1 MKLMTFK
8 ISESL
13 LKEMDKTVLDHHFSN
28 RTEFIRTAIRE
39 KIEKC
44 KTVHFISKG
53 RPKEHKVVKEGIDYT
68 G

>member
-13 LKEMDKTVLDHHFSN
+13 LEEMDKISKEHHFSN
-28 RTEFIRTAIRE
+28 RTEFIRNAIRE
-39 KIEKC
+39 KIERC
-44 KTVHFISKG
+44 KTVNYISKHK
-53 RPKEHKVVKEGIDYT
+53 PKIKKKKEIIDYT

>member
-13 LKEMDKTVLDHHFSN
+13 LKELDTATNEFHFSN

-44 KTVHFISKG
+44 KTVDFISKQRHAQPKDG
-53 RPKEHKVVKEGIDYT
+53 RKLEYT

>member
-13 LKEMDKTVLDHHFSN
+13 LKEMDKISKEHHYSN

-39 KIEKC
+39 KIERC
-44 KTVHFISKG
+44 KTVKFISTK
-53 RPKEHKVVKEGIDYT
+53 KKVKKAKKRIIDYT

>member
-13 LKEMDKTVLDHHFSN
+13 LKEMDKISKEHHYSN

-39 KIEKC
+39 KIERCATVKYISQKKKVK
-44 KTVHFISKG
+44 KTK
-53 RPKEHKVVKEGIDYT
+53 RKVIEYSG
-68 G
+68 